1 MHVNV
6 KRNLAVSSMRSTIGF
21 VSRDADTLAPARPE
35 DVGLSSKRLARV
47 GEVLATDIAA
57 GKMPGA
63 VLAIARRGRLA
74 VLETYGSRNPAAG
87 TPMTADV
94 VFNIAS
100 MTKPVTALAAL
111 QLYEQGRLLI
121 NDPVAKYFPG
131 FESMRVAVMD
141 ETKAKI
147 LDTVPAE
154 RPITIHDLMRHTSGL
169 IYGGRGATAV
179 HKLYPEGSGIAGAKM
194 TGEAFI
200 EKLRSLPL
208 LHQPGTVWD
217 YGFGLDVLG
226 LVIERIAGTTLGQ
239 YFRDNIFEPLGMNDT
254 GFLIPGS
261 NAGRYALGTT
271 GGAGGGPYLHD
282 PRQPLKF
289 DCGGACL
296 ASTAVDYLRFAV
308 MLLNRG
314 QFGAA
319 RILGRKTAAYM
330 VSNQLGPDV
339 KNLIANADPT
349 RAGYSFGLGLAVR
362 TETSVVPM
370 MGSTGEFN
378 WPGAGG
384 TNWWAD
390 PREDMAVVF
399 MAVTPG
405 PIRWHYRQLINAL
418 VYQAIDD

>member
-1 MHVNV
+1 M
-6 KRNLAVSSMRSTIGF
+6 SSMRSTIGF
-21 VSRDADTLAPARPE
+21 VSQSADALPQARPE

-47 GEVLATDIAA
+47 DEVLAADIAV

-63 VLAIARRGRLA
+63 VLAIARHGRLA
-74 VLETYGSRNPAAG
+74 HLETYGSSNPTADA
-87 TPMTADV
+87 PMTADTI
-94 VFNIAS
+94 FNIAS

-121 NDPVAKYFPG
+121 DDPLAKYFPD
-131 FESMRVAVMD
+131 FETMRVAVMD
-141 ETKAKI
+141 ETKSKI

-179 HKLYPEGSGIAGAKM
+179 HKLYPEGSGVAGAKM
-194 TGEAFI
+194 TGEEFI
-200 EKLRSLPL
+200 KQLSSLPL
-208 LHQPGTVWD
+208 LHQPAVAWD

-226 LVIERIAGTTLGQ
+226 LVIERITGTTLGQ
-239 YFRDNIFEPLGMNDT
+239 YFRDNIFLPLGMNDT
-254 GFLIPGS
+254 GFMIPAS
-261 NAGRYALGTT
+261 KAKRYAQGINS
-271 GGAGGGPYLHD
+271 GGGGPYLHD

-289 DCGGACL
+289 ECGGACL
-296 ASTAVDYLRFAV
+296 ASTATDYLRFAV

-314 QFGAA
+314 RFGEA
-319 RILGRKTAAYM
+319 RILARKTVAYM
-330 VSNQLGPDV
+330 VSNHLTADV

-349 RAGYSFGLGLAVR
+349 RAGYGFGLGLAVR

-370 MGSTGEFN
+370 LGSAGEFN